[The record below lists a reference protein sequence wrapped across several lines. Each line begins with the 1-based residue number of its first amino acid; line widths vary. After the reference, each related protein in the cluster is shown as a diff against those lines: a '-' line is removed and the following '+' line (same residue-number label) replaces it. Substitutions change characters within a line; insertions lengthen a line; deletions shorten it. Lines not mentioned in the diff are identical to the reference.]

1 MKRRKKMKKKKK
13 EDESACSKHA
23 VVLHQAEIITSP
35 SEKELV
41 TSSAKY

>member
-1 MKRRKKMKKKKK
+1 MKNEKKK
-13 EDESACSKHA
+13 EDEKDESACSKHA
-23 VVLHQAEIITSP
+23 VVLHQAEIITSL